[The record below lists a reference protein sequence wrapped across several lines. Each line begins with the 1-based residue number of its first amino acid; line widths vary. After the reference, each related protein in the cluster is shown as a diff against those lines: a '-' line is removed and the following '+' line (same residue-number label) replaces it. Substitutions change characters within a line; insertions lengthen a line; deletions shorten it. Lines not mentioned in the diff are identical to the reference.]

1 MTDYQNPLLNWLVV
15 KHTTESELR
24 LELETR
30 EILNTENLK
39 EVRWFCASL
48 YKENWAKDQV
58 IKNCLGRIGELE
70 AQLVVIQMDQEKSCF
85 TKLLRKVIPR
95 RTVKVQ
101 SFED

>member
-1 MTDYQNPLLNWLVV
+1 MANYENPLLNWLAVE
-15 KHTTESELR
+15 HTTESELR

-70 AQLVVIQMDQEKSCF
+70 AQLVVSQMDREQSCF
-85 TKLLRKVIPR
+85 MKLFRKVIPR
-95 RTVKVQ
+95 KMLKVQ

>member
-1 MTDYQNPLLNWLVV
+1 MSDYQNPFLNWLAIEQ
-15 KHTTESELR
+15 TTESELK

-30 EILNTENLK
+30 EILHTEDLK
-39 EVRWFCASL
+39 EVRWFCATL

-70 AQLVVIQMDQEKSCF
+70 AQIVFNEMEQEKSCF

>member
-1 MTDYQNPLLNWLVV
+1 MADYENPLLNWLAV

-58 IKNCLGRIGELE
+58 IKNCLSRIGELE
-70 AQLVVIQMDQEKSCF
+70 AQLVVNHMDREQSCF
-85 TKLLRKVIPR
+85 MKLLRKVFPR
-95 RTVKVQ
+95 KIVKVQ

>member
-1 MTDYQNPLLNWLVV
+1 MADYENPLLNRLAI
-15 KHTTESELR
+15 KQTTESELR

-30 EILNTENLK
+30 EILNSEDLK
-39 EVRWFCASL
+39 QIRWLCASL

-70 AQLVVIQMDQEKSCF
+70 AQLVVMHMEQESSCF
-85 TKLLRKVIPR
+85 MRLLRKVIPR
-95 RTVKVQ
+95 KILRVQ

>member
-1 MTDYQNPLLNWLVV
+1 MANYENPLLNWLAVE
-15 KHTTESELR
+15 HTTESELR

-70 AQLVVIQMDQEKSCF
+70 AQLVISQMDREQSCF
-85 TKLLRKVIPR
+85 TKLLRKVFPR
-95 RTVKVQ
+95 KILKVQ

>member
-1 MTDYQNPLLNWLVV
+1 MSDYENPLLNWLAVEQ
-15 KHTTESELR
+15 TTESELQ

-70 AQLVVIQMDQEKSCF
+70 AQLVVMHMEQESSCF
-85 TKLLRKVIPR
+85 MRLLRKVIPR
-95 RTVKVQ
+95 KILRVQ

>member
-1 MTDYQNPLLNWLVV
+1 MADYENPLLNWLAV

-30 EILNTENLK
+30 EILNSEDLK
-39 EVRWFCASL
+39 QIRWLCASL

-70 AQLVVIQMDQEKSCF
+70 AQLVISHMDREQSCF
-85 TKLLRKVIPR
+85 MKLVRKVIPR
-95 RTVKVQ
+95 KILKVQ